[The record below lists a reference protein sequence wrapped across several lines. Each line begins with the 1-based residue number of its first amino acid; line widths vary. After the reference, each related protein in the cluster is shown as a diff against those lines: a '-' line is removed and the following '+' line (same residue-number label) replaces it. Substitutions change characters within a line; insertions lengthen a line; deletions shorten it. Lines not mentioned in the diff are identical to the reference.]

1 MLHQSKSTSAL
12 PELNTKQGLGIL
24 NRTLPPKSVL
34 VGNDSFPKEKVN
46 FHHGRSNYGRN
57 WDWDKPP
64 ATSNQHRQRSRK
76 GLVDESLPPRMKPER
91 GEGVAFVDPQVGD
104 LLTQVG
110 LHAHKLQFNR
120 PKTAAAGKIAKA
132 REGNTADFADDFG
145 LSQPTASEPF
155 TSRGAKAQTLQS
167 QVYIKK

>member
-24 NRTLPPKSVL
+24 KAKVL

-64 ATSNQHRQRSRK
+64 ATRRR
-76 GLVDESLPPRMKPER
+76 LVDESLPPRMKPER
-91 GEGVAFVDPQVGD
+91 AGNVPFVDPQVGD
-104 LLTQVG
+104 LLTRVEA

-120 PKTAAAGKIAKA
+120 PKTAAADKIAKS
-132 REGNTADFADDFG
+132 REGNADDFADDFG
-145 LSQPTASEPF
+145 MPQPTASEPF
-155 TSRGAKAQTLQS
+155 TSWDPKTQINAQSPQS